1 MKIHNTHMT
10 SMSPGHSAA
19 LIFLNKK
26 IKIGRS
32 EHPPPAPTPLKFQK
46 YSIMV
51 LEVGVFQM

>member
-32 EHPPPAPTPLKFQK
+32 EHPPQAPPPSKCTSYVNHP
-46 YSIMV
+46 
-51 LEVGVFQM
+51 